1 MKPEALRR
9 MAIEKDL
16 AAGRELPLS
25 PKLAGPDR
33 DRHLQP
39 SICGS
44 FVGAVCE
51 TQREVAWF

>member
-1 MKPEALRR
+1 MQPEALGR
-9 MAIEKDL
+9 MSIENDL
-16 AAGRELPLS
+16 AAGRDLPLS

-51 TQREVAWF
+51 TQWELAWF